1 MEGRKTKGSQKI
13 EMKRIENQDDRLVT
27 FSKRRS
33 GVYKKASELATLCGA
48 EVGAVVFSPSG
59 KPFSYANSSID
70 SIANRFL
77 NGHRHHHQHHDNIND
92 DIMNIDALDR
102 SRHTIVEAYRQVRID
117 EMNKKHNEL
126 VSKLEVERERGK
138 ALQKRMKAKAEEI
151 SSSAE
156 AGGSTGSTGSSS
168 SSGSK
173 SQLQGWWEAPFEE
186 LDLIGLSFMTFQIL
200 GFHKWILHFEVS
212 HFLNEFAF
220 LGFAMNFCTLGF
232 R

>member
-1 MEGRKTKGSQKI
+1 MEGRKTKGRQKI

-48 EVGAVVFSPSG
+48 EVGVVVFSPSG

-77 NGHRHHHQHHDNIND
+77 NGHHHHHQHHDYDHDQNHDNID
-92 DIMNIDALDR
+92 DNIMNLDAIDR

-126 VSKLEVERERGK
+126 VSELEVERERGK
-138 ALQKRMKAKAEEI
+138 ALQQRMKAK
-151 SSSAE
+151 
-156 AGGSTGSTGSSS
+156 
-168 SSGSK
+168 
-173 SQLQGWWEAPFEE
+173 GWWEAPIEE
-186 LDLIGLSFMTFQIL
+186 LDLKGLKQLHASFQHLRNDLRPALTC
-200 GFHKWILHFEVS
+200 VNN
-212 HFLNEFAF
+212 LNPH
-220 LGFAMNFCTLGF
+220 
-232 R
+232 

>member
-1 MEGRKTKGSQKI
+1 MEGRKTKGRQKI
-13 EMKRIENQDDRLVT
+13 EMKRIEDQDDRLVT

-48 EVGAVVFSPSG
+48 EVGVVVFSPSG

-77 NGHRHHHQHHDNIND
+77 NGHRHHHQHHDYDHDQNHDNID
-92 DIMNIDALDR
+92 DNIMNLDAIDR

-126 VSKLEVERERGK
+126 VSELEVERERGK
-138 ALQKRMKAKAEEI
+138 ALQQRMKAK
-151 SSSAE
+151 
-156 AGGSTGSTGSSS
+156 
-168 SSGSK
+168 
-173 SQLQGWWEAPFEE
+173 GWWEAPIEE
-186 LDLIGLSFMTFQIL
+186 LDLKGLKQLHASFQHLCNDLRPALTC
-200 GFHKWILHFEVS
+200 
-212 HFLNEFAF
+212 LNN
-220 LGFAMNFCTLGF
+220 LNP

>member
-1 MEGRKTKGSQKI
+1 MEGRKTKGRQKI
-13 EMKRIENQDDRLVT
+13 EMKRIENQDDRLFT
-27 FSKRRS
+27 FLKRRS

-48 EVGAVVFSPSG
+48 EVGVVVFSPSG

-77 NGHRHHHQHHDNIND
+77 NGHRHHHQHHDYDHDQNHDNMND
-92 DIMNIDALDR
+92 DIMNIDAIDR

-126 VSKLEVERERGK
+126 VSKLEFERERGK
-138 ALQKRMKAKAEEI
+138 ALQKRMKAKAKEI

-156 AGGSTGSTGSSS
+156 AAGSTGSSS
-168 SSGSK
+168 SSSK

-186 LDLIGLSFMTFQIL
+186 LDLKGLKQLHASFQHLRNDLLPALTC
-200 GFHKWILHFEVS
+200 
-212 HFLNEFAF
+212 LNN
-220 LGFAMNFCTLGF
+220 LNPH
-232 R
+232 